1 MNTILR
7 LALAVIIGVIV
18 TALLDNY
25 WVGHALISFL
35 LGVLAF
41 LLVYFGDPL
50 ARRPN

>member
-1 MNTILR
+1 MNTVFK

-25 WVGHALISFL
+25 WAGHQFLSFL

-50 ARRPN
+50 ARR